1 MKKKNYITQLH
12 ENTDRDYLNRMND
25 DKIHCMKIAKKYEK
39 DYWDGDRR
47 YGYGGYKYIPGLW
60 TSMAKEIITD
70 YNLSETSNILDLGC
84 GKGYLIHEIKIIIP
98 KIKVTGIDISKH
110 AISQATP
117 QIRPYMLQM
126 DAKKPLPYHDKQFDL
141 LISIGLLHNFR
152 LPDLKNTIN
161 EINRVSKKSYT
172 MVESYRNE
180 QELFNLQCWALT
192 AQSFFDDKEW
202 EWIYKEYDY
211 QGDYEF
217 IYFK

>member
-1 MKKKNYITQLH
+1 M
-12 ENTDRDYLNRMND
+12 
-25 DKIHCMKIAKKYEK
+25 
-39 DYWDGDRR
+39 
-47 YGYGGYKYIPGLW
+47 
-60 TSMAKEIITD
+60 S
-70 YNLSETSNILDLGC
+70 
-84 GKGYLIHEIKIIIP
+84 
-98 KIKVTGIDISKH
+98 
-110 AISQATP
+110 
-117 QIRPYMLQM
+117 QM

-152 LPDLKNTIN
+152 LPDLKNAIN

-192 AQSFFDDKEW
+192 AQSFFDDEEW

>member
-1 MKKKNYITQLH
+1 MNKKSYITQLH
-12 ENTDRDYLNRMND
+12 ENTNRDYLSRMND

-60 TSMAKEIITD
+60 TSMAKEIIID

-98 KIKVTGIDISKH
+98 KIKVTGVDISKH

-117 QIRPYMLQM
+117 QIRPYMSQM

-152 LPDLKNTIN
+152 LPDLKNVIN

>member
-1 MKKKNYITQLH
+1 MTVIPYKENSNGKKEQVATMFNNIS
-12 ENTDRDYLNRMND
+12 
-25 DKIHCMKIAKKYEK
+25 KKYDFLNHFLSLGIDILWRK
-39 DYWDGDRR
+39 
-47 YGYGGYKYIPGLW
+47 KAIGLL
-60 TSMAKEIITD
+60 KESQPQ
-70 YNLSETSNILDLGC
+70 LILDIATGTGDFAIEALA
-84 GKGYLIHEIKIIIP
+84 LNP
-98 KIKVTGIDISKH
+98 TKVTGIDISKH